1 MECSDD
7 VSRIEKRLS
16 VSGEEHE
23 EAHDAHVRPGN
34 DSGDCQPHEQV
45 PHEALHG
52 TSHVDHPRPR
62 QPRVAAAGNDG
73 SIEETGEDPGVSAD
87 VFEDGDGV
95 EGGLVV
101 GLGGFEDGRVY
112 SEGVGG
118 AVAALNPNTRHGAI
132 HLLDSII

>member
-1 MECSDD
+1 MN
-7 VSRIEKRLS
+7 KY
-16 VSGEEHE
+16 
-23 EAHDAHVRPGN
+23 P
-34 DSGDCQPHEQV
+34 
-45 PHEALHG
+45 

-118 AVAALNPNTRHGAI
+118 AAAALNPNTRHGAI
-132 HLLDSII
+132 HLLDSIIWLKPMGCAVCDSRNAVHIYLFIYCFLDHIFIY